1 MMVTRAVCYVCA
13 VFVRTLFII
22 NTLSCLLPCSVWY
35 PLNVVFALCL
45 ILLLFCFFSCFRSRL
60 IAMASIA
67 FAGTA
72 SLQALL
78 LRALLFRALPS
89 QALFLQA
96 LRSHALLFRALPSQ
110 ALPSRMILMMIFSVP
125 IENNNKVITVQQAS
139 LPRSQPPPAAP
150 QAPYC
155 LAARAPGARRCD
167 ALPAFRSAA

>member
-96 LRSHALLFRALPSQ
+96 LRSHALLFRALPLQ
-110 ALPSRMILMMIFSVP
+110 AHADDDGDDGFCCNGKHQCGRYRTCMPLAHLLHAVLRASSSAPALAMSAISTELSLMNV
-125 IENNNKVITVQQAS
+125 
-139 LPRSQPPPAAP
+139 
-150 QAPYC
+150 
-155 LAARAPGARRCD
+155 
-167 ALPAFRSAA
+167 